1 VPLWR
6 ELATMSYLWR
16 MPHAL
21 DGRALARRC
30 PGLTTTSLDS
40 AIRESL
46 VALGLGTG
54 KGGPAT
60 ATAPT

>member
-1 VPLWR
+1 M
-6 ELATMSYLWR
+6 AYLWR
-16 MPHAL
+16 VPHAL

-30 PGLTTTSLDS
+30 PGLTTTPLDS
-40 AIRESL
+40 AIRVSL

-54 KGGPAT
+54 RGGPAP